1 RTLLALL
8 LTYVVVPALILASAV
23 RRSLL
28 GPLTRPEACVA
39 YVVSFLAL
47 TALAFVWTSP
57 YASPTFAALVWIA
70 APGAVVALAMTTRS
84 RVPRSVHAHVA
95 LLTAWVV
102 NAAFAVP
109 GALIWGSP
117 GPGFYCTVVSIPF
130 LVAEAVVRTRDA
142 LRGEGEAPHAR
153 AASAGGTER
162 RSSRLRETAF
172 AVAAVPA
179 VGVLALPFVKG
190 VTPAL
195 VLVEPY
201 LWECQALAPVVVACL
216 AVPILASTVRQA
228 LFGPLTR
235 WEVRAAYALA
245 LGALAATA
253 SLVVM
258 LMGDDAIIQL
268 ADGVKA
274 AGCPSA
280 FLLAI
285 GVAVV
290 LVATRKGRVPPGTH
304 AHVAMLVAWMPNA
317 AFCILL
323 FSQAYRLGA
332 GFYLAILAFVAYAVE
347 AGARVRA
354 TLRSDG
360 EAGAEAQRS

>member
-1 RTLLALL
+1 
-8 LTYVVVPALILASAV
+8 VVVPALILASAA

-39 YVVSFLAL
+39 YGVSFLAL
-47 TALAFVWTSP
+47 AALALVWTSP
-57 YASPTFAALVWIA
+57 HASPAFAALVWIA

-84 RVPRSVHAHVA
+84 RVPRAVHAHVA

-102 NAAFAVP
+102 TVAFAVP

-117 GPGFYCTVVSIPF
+117 GPGFYCAVVSIPF
-130 LVAEAVVRTRDA
+130 LVAETVVRTRGA
-142 LRGEGEAPHAR
+142 LRSEGEAPHAH
-153 AASAGGTER
+153 APTAGGTGR
-162 RSSRLRETAF
+162 RRPRLRETAF
-172 AVAAVPA
+172 AFAAVPA
-179 VGVLALPFVKG
+179 VGVLALPFIKG
-190 VTPAL
+190 VTPVL

-201 LWECQALAPVVVACL
+201 LWEWQALAPVVVACL

-228 LFGPLTR
+228 LFGAPTK
-235 WEVRAAYALA
+235 WKVRAAYALA
-245 LGALAATA
+245 LGALASTA

-268 ADGVKA
+268 SAGVKA

-290 LVATRKGRVPPGTH
+290 LVATRKGRIPPGTH

-332 GFYLAILAFVAYAVE
+332 GYYLAVVAFVAYAVE
-347 AGARVRA
+347 A
-354 TLRSDG
+354 TLRARSALRGDG
-360 EAGAEAQRS
+360 EPGRSLSP